1 MIQANTIGCQIC
13 LDELHRNPKA
23 ILKPYLVMSG
33 KRKNKILLTS
43 GMQNCPNL
51 FTSSTPKKRMK
62 KVRRSKICKFCME
75 VNQNCSCRLKL
86 KNESKYVC
94 TTCDVN
100 YLCGTC
106 GECLERTEY
115 RKNRWNQ
122 INNDT

>member
-1 MIQANTIGCQIC
+1 
-13 LDELHRNPKA
+13 
-23 ILKPYLVMSG
+23 
-33 KRKNKILLTS
+33 
-43 GMQNCPNL
+43 
-51 FTSSTPKKRMK
+51 
-62 KVRRSKICKFCME
+62 ME

-115 RKNRWNQ
+115 RKNGWNQ
-122 INNDT
+122 IYNDTQVRVMERCESEGRLNPYQLDKEHPEQEMRNLRSIDEVNLDDTWCFKKKCPLWLL